1 MSQAMIVDVTIN
13 NIQEMVM
20 QNSKK
25 LPVFVSFWS
34 PLNEQSK
41 LANTIL
47 EKLAEEFAGQFILA
61 KINAAQQK
69 EIAEK
74 FALPDI
80 PFFKLIKNGDII
92 TEQQGLFSEEEYR
105 KLIDSQVEKDPSEE
119 MREHANIAFA
129 EGRIEEAT
137 ELFGEAAKANP
148 NNYKIH
154 LDLVSLYIQTGHL
167 DKAESLLQKLPDEA
181 QNDPK
186 GKELAGV
193 IYFSKIVTE
202 ADDVQSLQQALTQ
215 DPNNRDALFQLSAYL
230 MLNGQVENALQ
241 TLFKLFT
248 VDKGY
253 QEGLPQKT
261 ILQALDMLTAKAPEL
276 VTVYR
281 RRFQSLL
288 F

>member
-1 MSQAMIVDVTIN
+1 MIVDVTMN

-20 QNSKK
+20 QNSKR
-25 LPVFVSFWS
+25 LPVLISFWS

-74 FALPDI
+74 FSLPEV
-80 PFFKLIKNGDII
+80 PFYKLIKNGEII
-92 TEQQGLFSEEEYR
+92 TEQQGLFAEADYR
-105 KLIDSQVEKDPSEE
+105 QLLETQIEKDPSEE
-119 MREHANIAFA
+119 MREQANIAFA
-129 EGRIEEAT
+129 EGRVEDAI
-137 ELFGEAAKANP
+137 ELFGEAAKTNP
-148 NNYKIH
+148 NNFKIH
-154 LDLVSLYIQTGHL
+154 LDLVSLYLQTGHL
-167 DKAESLLQKLPDEA
+167 DKAQTLLEKLPDEA

-193 IYFSKIVTE
+193 IFFSAVIAE
-202 ADDVQSLQQALTQ
+202 ADDIQNLQETLAK
-215 DPNNRDALFQLSAYL
+215 DPNNAKALHHLAAFL

-248 VDKGY
+248 VNRSYED
-253 QEGLPQKT
+253 GLPQKS
-261 ILQALDMLTAKAPEL
+261 ILKALEMLTDKAPEL